1 MLAAKPGDQMNDLAI
16 HTIGDE
22 LEASAAFCRSEG
34 IGIEVT
40 DFAIPANLDSDMA
53 DRIARVARAVEG
65 IEPVICHGPFYD
77 LVGTRHDPA
86 IVEVARR
93 RHRAALAASREV
105 GAGFYIAHTSFTP
118 IIRNPFYSENWPT
131 RMLDFWL
138 PFADEA
144 GRHNIVICLENI
156 WEPEPDIQADLIAAG
171 GHPHLRA
178 SFDNGHVLVFS
189 SRSSSYWVGVLGEAI
204 AHSHLHDNA
213 GEVDEHKPV
222 GEGNENWP
230 ELLGALRTHA
240 PRAVLVAES
249 GELANNKLSLER
261 LRKFQRTEPGDLR
274 G

>member
-1 MLAAKPGDQMNDLAI
+1 MFSDKPGDHMNNLAI

-40 DFAIPANLDSDMA
+40 DFAFPANLDGDMVG
-53 DRIARVARAVEG
+53 RIARIARAVEG
-65 IEPVICHGPFYD
+65 IKPVICHGPFYD
-77 LVGTRHDPA
+77 LVVTSLDPA
-86 IVEVARR
+86 IVEVARL

-118 IIRNPFYSENWPT
+118 MIRNPFYSENWPA

-138 PFADEA
+138 PMADEA

-156 WEPEPDIQADLIAAG
+156 WEPEPDTQAELIAAG

-189 SRSSSYWVGVLGEAI
+189 PHSSSYWVSVLGEAI

-222 GEGNENWP
+222 GEGIENWP
-230 ELLGALRTHA
+230 ELLEALGTHA
-240 PRAVLVAES
+240 PQAILVAES
-249 GELANNKLSLER
+249 GELVNNKLSLER
-261 LRKFQRTEPGDLR
+261 LRKLR
-274 G
+274 